1 MTATRIGSV
10 VPRREQRVVAYLL
23 GALLVETLFF
33 VVLSP
38 LLPVYARQLHL
49 SRLAA
54 GVMSAS
60 YSIGYG
66 LAAVPAG
73 AIVGRLGQRRTSI
86 GGLALVGLSCAT
98 FAVAR
103 DTIALDAA
111 RTITGAGAAAVWA
124 GSIPWLVSLGGEG
137 DRGHLIGLA
146 FSAASAGACVGPA
159 VGALA
164 TVIGPRDAFLCL
176 SVLIFGLVVAGTLA
190 SSGHEPPRAV
200 LAKRSLRMAL
210 RAPGA
215 SQALAIVAL
224 PSLGFGVAGVLL
236 PLRLRG
242 LGVAEVVIAADF
254 LAASVLEVIANPLVG
269 RWFDR
274 SGGARVLQA
283 TLIGSAA
290 CVIAIALPLPATVL
304 LIALTLSFPV
314 LGSVWVPSLAQLA
327 ASVEGGATHPG
338 VALGLFNITWAI
350 CQVTGAV
357 VGAQLSRF
365 GQGVPF
371 LVLALLYAL
380 GTRAAA
386 SLPSTPDPARAIEP
400 QTR

>member
-1 MTATRIGSV
+1 
-10 VPRREQRVVAYLL
+10 
-23 GALLVETLFF
+23 
-33 VVLSP
+33 
-38 LLPVYARQLHL
+38 
-49 SRLAA
+49 
-54 GVMSAS
+54 MSAS

-283 TLIGSAA
+283 TLMGSAA